1 MSPQMWIG
9 IIASAVLLG
18 FIINAIRLMRGPP
31 GHAQNAGM
39 LQAGISVLVLP
50 IMWMIVFISS
60 P

>member
-9 IIASAVLLG
+9 IIGSAVLLG
-18 FIINAIRLMRGPP
+18 FIINAMRLMRGPK
-31 GHAQNAGM
+31 GHAHNAAI

-50 IMWMIVFISS
+50 VMWMIVFIAA